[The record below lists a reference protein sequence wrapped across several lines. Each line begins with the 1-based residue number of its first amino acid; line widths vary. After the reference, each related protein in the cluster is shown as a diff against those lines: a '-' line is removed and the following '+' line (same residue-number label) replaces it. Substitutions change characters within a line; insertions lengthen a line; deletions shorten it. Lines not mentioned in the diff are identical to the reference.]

1 MATQFI
7 CASIFLHFVAARDDP
22 VRGGP
27 SGSGRI
33 SGDQCPYETLYDIDA
48 HMVFSPF
55 KPYWKFP
62 NRKPRDCWVV
72 SDCLF
77 EAAGESRKLQ
87 FAATALVMGLIPLA
101 IKDIAWPARRLV
113 FVTKPLSWAVEAL
126 VLSLGLIPVGTGN
139 EKATRRKNRHSG
151 GLVVQTYGN
160 KGRFIKCY
168 IAACLAAVLLCFG
181 MLVVMEVYSKRSAL
195 GCPVPIFI
203 FAWHMLAL
211 VPGTL
216 HSLFANSRRRRYARR
231 KPVSRNLLQPPATTD
246 ATVFSETSDNARVER
261 PNSPAQVPRIE
272 TNDTDA
278 DSEDAEPT
286 QRDRER
292 KIASAIQGAN
302 EAWPVQMAWGVYY
315 VAGTLV
321 FTSIMAV
328 TVPELVIWVI
338 ISLATA
344 ACMKILA
351 FLLCL
356 SFENVGGR
364 ELPSPTTN
372 A

>member
-1 MATQFI
+1 MAIQSI
-7 CASIFLHFVAARDDP
+7 CASIFLHLVAARDDP

-72 SDCLF
+72 SDCIF

-113 FVTKPLSWAVEAL
+113 FVTKSLPWAIEAL
-126 VLSLGLIPVGTGN
+126 VLSLGLIPVGTGD
-139 EKATRRKNRHSG
+139 KKTTRRKNRRSG
-151 GLVVQTYGN
+151 GLAVQTCGN
-160 KGRFIKCY
+160 KGKSIKYY
-168 IAACLAAVLLCFG
+168 IAACLAAVILCFG

-203 FAWHMLAL
+203 FAWHMIAL

-231 KPVSRNLLQPPATTD
+231 NPVSPNLSQRPPTTGSILI
-246 ATVFSETSDNARVER
+246 SETSDNARVER
-261 PNSPAQVPRIE
+261 PNSPAQVRHIE
-272 TNDTDA
+272 TNDIDE
-278 DSEDAEPT
+278 DSEDGELT
-286 QRDRER
+286 ERDRER

-302 EAWPVQMAWGVYY
+302 EAWPVQMAWGIYY

-338 ISLATA
+338 VSLATA

-356 SFENVGGR
+356 SFEDVGGG